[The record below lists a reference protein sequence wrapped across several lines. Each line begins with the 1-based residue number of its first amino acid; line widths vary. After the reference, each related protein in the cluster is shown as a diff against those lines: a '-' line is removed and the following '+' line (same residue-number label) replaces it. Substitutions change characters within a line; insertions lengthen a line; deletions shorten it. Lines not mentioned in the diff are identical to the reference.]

1 MVVALGACSPDP
13 IEAEVEPE
21 TATSCD
27 DLIPTGE
34 ALAVQLLAAVES
46 VPIEVLTGDEPPEG
60 QLAELFDKGKQFDQR
75 VEVLECDSARL
86 NREIMDRI
94 GGDLEPD
101 SLAGVILR
109 EIMLSGG
116 GPTSDTDSGEE
127 G

>member
-1 MVVALGACSPDP
+1 MVAALTACSPDP

-27 DLIPTGE
+27 ELIPTGE

-46 VPIEVLTGDEPPEG
+46 VPIDVLTGDVPPEG
-60 QLAELFDKGKQFDQR
+60 QLAELIGKGKLFDER
-75 VEVLECDSARL
+75 VEALECDPARL

-94 GGDLEPD
+94 GGALEPD

-109 EIMLSGG
+109 EVMLSGG
-116 GPTSDTDSGEE
+116 GPVPDSDSGE
-127 G
+127 GS